1 MEFLK
6 KYSLE
11 AKDDGAV
18 LTLYVSDFD
27 TEFSTELGTELTTT
41 RQDEICSYAK
51 QRFPNIKFNTIK
63 VVAGGILV
71 CMFSLANRL
80 QKKQTV
86 YAPEPAQTILSTLTY
101 TVKNGD
107 SLRAIAKKFNL
118 TTVELKNYNN
128 LTSDRIRIGQII
140 NLPLTKHS
148 ITSEDTL
155 SNIAKNYGTSVDR
168 IKQLNNLT
176 RDDVYLGQSLYVP
189 IASVAIKN
197 PEAISEKGDS

>member
-6 KYSLE
+6 RYSLE
-11 AKDDGAV
+11 PADDGAV
-18 LTLYVSDFD
+18 LTLYVSNFD

-41 RQDEICSYAK
+41 RQDEICTYAK

-86 YAPEPAQTILSTLTY
+86 YVAEPAQTILSTLTY

-107 SLRAIAKKFNL
+107 SLSGIANKFNL

-128 LTSDRIRIGQII
+128 LTSDIIRVGQII
-140 NLPLTKHS
+140 NLPLAKES
-148 ITSEDTL
+148 IVSGDTL
-155 SNIAKNYGTSVDR
+155 SSIAKKYGTSVDR
-168 IKQLNNLT
+168 IKQLNDLT
-176 RDDVYLGQSLYVP
+176 RDNVYLGQSLYVP
-189 IASVAIKN
+189 IASVAIEN
-197 PEAISEKGDS
+197 PEATSEKGDS